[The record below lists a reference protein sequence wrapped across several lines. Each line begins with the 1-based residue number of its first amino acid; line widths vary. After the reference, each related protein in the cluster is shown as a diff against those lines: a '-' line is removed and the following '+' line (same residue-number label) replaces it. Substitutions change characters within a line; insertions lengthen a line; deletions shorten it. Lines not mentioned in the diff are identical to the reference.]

1 MSAMLSASDIIKRS
15 FDIVLGTV
23 ALTVTLP
30 VQVLTGLAIRA
41 VMGSPVLFR
50 QERTGLHGRPFR
62 LVKFRTM
69 RPPEPAKG
77 LVHDEERLTR
87 LGRVLRSTSL
97 DELPTFWN
105 VIRGQMSLVGPRP
118 LPVTYLER
126 YSPEQARRHE
136 VRPGVTGLAQVTG
149 RNAIT
154 WAEKFRLD
162 VAYVDGHTLMGDVVI
177 LMRTVLSVLKRD
189 GIAAHDSATM
199 PEFVGTSPIA
209 SDS

>member
-1 MSAMLSASDIIKRS
+1 MLSASDIIKRS

-105 VIRGQMSLVGPRP
+105 VVRGQMSLVGPRP

-189 GIAAHDSATM
+189 GIAAQGSATM